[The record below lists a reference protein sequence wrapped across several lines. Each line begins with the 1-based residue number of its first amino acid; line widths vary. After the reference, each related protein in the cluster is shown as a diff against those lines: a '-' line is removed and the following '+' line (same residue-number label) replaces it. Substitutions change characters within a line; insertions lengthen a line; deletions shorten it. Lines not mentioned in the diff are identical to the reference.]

1 MDHWIL
7 CGPQSLHH
15 LHIPPTLIHLHRVSK
30 HTVYSVPA
38 YNVRAKILYHPIVCL
53 IMQQMDFML
62 GCCCFF
68 FKFTTFFTYAESPL
82 PKRASQTADIKVKQ
96 PSLKDE
102 KPSLHDIKP
111 KMELLPKKEPKG
123 FKTEP
128 KEEVEEDVKFK
139 EVFSVSV
146 DKGDLMEQLVAKNKL
161 LAEQIAEK
169 DQQITNQ
176 ANQIAEQAKQ
186 LTEKDKQIVKYQQM
200 YEGLMQG

>member
-1 MDHWIL
+1 M
-7 CGPQSLHH
+7 
-15 LHIPPTLIHLHRVSK
+15 
-30 HTVYSVPA
+30 
-38 YNVRAKILYHPIVCL
+38 
-53 IMQQMDFML
+53 
-62 GCCCFF
+62 
-68 FKFTTFFTYAESPL
+68 TFFTYAESPL
-82 PKRASQTADIKVKQ
+82 PMRASQTADIKVKQ
-96 PSLKDE
+96 PSPKEE
-102 KPSLHDIKP
+102 KPSLPDIKP

-128 KEEVEEDVKFK
+128 EEEMEEDVKLK
-139 EVFSVSV
+139 LFSVSV

-169 DQQITNQ
+169 DQQITDQ